1 METKQFNELA
11 KQLAEMVLAK
21 ACQPIKTNT
30 AYSWQE
36 FTPLTP
42 KEEESLE
49 PGVTVKGT
57 IYESG
62 TVELSVRIDAK
73 TFGGVEKV
81 KEAFNTLRAKNLVLC
96 ALEKKLESEEAA
108 NQADQL
114 LTEAA
119 GYMSIPVADIEK
131 IVVTESDEAKQ

>member
-1 METKQFNELA
+1 METKQFNQLA
-11 KQLAEMVLAK
+11 KQLTAMVMAK
-21 ACQPIKTNT
+21 AGQPIKTST

-62 TVELSVRIDAK
+62 TVELTVRVDAK
-73 TFGGVEKV
+73 CAGGVETV
-81 KEAFNTLRAKNLVLC
+81 KEAFKTLRAKNLVLC
-96 ALEKKLESEEAA
+96 AVEKKLASQQAAQEA
-108 NQADQL
+108 DEL

-119 GYMSIPVADIEK
+119 GYLCIPVGEIEN
-131 IVVTESDEAKQ
+131 IVVTESE

>member
-1 METKQFNELA
+1 MKTNVLNELA
-11 KQLAEMVLAK
+11 KQLAAMVLAK
-21 ACQPIKTNT
+21 AGQPIKTST

-62 TVELSVRIDAK
+62 TVVFSIRVDAK
-73 TFGGVEKV
+73 SDEGKKKV
-81 KEAFNTLRAKNLVLC
+81 KEAYNALKAKNLVLL
-96 ALEKKLESEEAA
+96 AVEKKRASEIQASEA
-108 NQADQL
+108 DEL

-119 GYMSIPVADIEK
+119 GYLGIPVADIEK
-131 IVVTESDEAKQ
+131 IVVTESEEA

>member
-1 METKQFNELA
+1 METKQFNQLA
-11 KQLAEMVLAK
+11 KQLTAMVMAK
-21 ACQPIKTNT
+21 AGQPIKTST

-62 TVELSVRIDAK
+62 TVELTVRVDAK
-73 TFGGVEKV
+73 CAGGVETV
-81 KEAFNTLRAKNLVLC
+81 KEAFKTLRAKNLVLC
-96 ALEKKLESEEAA
+96 AVEKKLASQQAAQEA
-108 NQADQL
+108 DEL

-119 GYMSIPVADIEK
+119 GYLCIPVGEIEN
-131 IVVTESDEAKQ
+131 IVVTESEEA

>member
-1 METKQFNELA
+1 MQTKVLNGLAKELA
-11 KQLAEMVLAK
+11 AMVLEK
-21 ACQPIKTNT
+21 ACHPIKTST

-62 TVELSVRIDAK
+62 TVELSVRIEAN
-73 TFGGVEKV
+73 TVGGVEKV
-81 KEAFNTLRAKNLVLC
+81 KDAFNTLRAKNLVLC

-119 GYMSIPVADIEK
+119 GYMGIPVVDIEK
-131 IVVTESDEAKQ
+131 IVVTESEEA

>member
-1 METKQFNELA
+1 METKQFNQLA
-11 KQLAEMVLAK
+11 KQLTAMVMAK
-21 ACQPIKTNT
+21 AGQPIKTST

-62 TVELSVRIDAK
+62 TVELTVRVDAE
-73 TFGGVEKV
+73 FAGGVETV
-81 KEAFNTLRAKNLVLC
+81 KEAFKTLRAKNLVLC
-96 ALEKKLESEEAA
+96 AVEKKLASQQAAQEA
-108 NQADQL
+108 DEL

-119 GYMSIPVADIEK
+119 GYLCIPVGEIEN
-131 IVVTESDEAKQ
+131 IVVTESEEA

>member
-11 KQLAEMVLAK
+11 KQLAAMVLAK
-21 ACQPIKTNT
+21 AGQPIKTST

-36 FTPLTP
+36 FTPLTQQ
-42 KEEESLE
+42 EEESLE

-62 TVELSVRIDAK
+62 TVELSVRIEAK
-73 TFGGVEKV
+73 TVGGVEKV

-96 ALEKKLESEEAA
+96 AVEKKRESEEAA
-108 NQADQL
+108 NQADEL

-119 GYMSIPVADIEK
+119 GYLGIPVADIEK
-131 IVVTESDEAKQ
+131 IVVTESEEA

>member
-1 METKQFNELA
+1 METKQFNQLA
-11 KQLAEMVLAK
+11 KQLTAMVMAK
-21 ACQPIKTNT
+21 AGQPIKTST

-62 TVELSVRIDAK
+62 TVELTVRVDAK
-73 TFGGVEKV
+73 CAGGEETV
-81 KEAFNTLRAKNLVLC
+81 KEAFKTLRAKNLVLC
-96 ALEKKLESEEAA
+96 AVEKKLASQQAAQEA
-108 NQADQL
+108 DEL

-119 GYMSIPVADIEK
+119 GYLCIPVGEIEN
-131 IVVTESDEAKQ
+131 IVVTESEEA

>member
-1 METKQFNELA
+1 METKQFNQLA
-11 KQLAEMVLAK
+11 KQLTAMVMAK
-21 ACQPIKTNT
+21 AGQPIKTST

-62 TVELSVRIDAK
+62 TVELTVRVDAECA
-73 TFGGVEKV
+73 GGVETV
-81 KEAFNTLRAKNLVLC
+81 KEAFKTLRAKNLVLC
-96 ALEKKLESEEAA
+96 AVEKKLASQQAAQEA
-108 NQADQL
+108 DEL

-119 GYMSIPVADIEK
+119 GYLCIPVGEIEN
-131 IVVTESDEAKQ
+131 IVVTESEEA

>member
-1 METKQFNELA
+1 METKQFNQLA
-11 KQLAEMVLAK
+11 KQLTAMVMAK
-21 ACQPIKTNT
+21 EGQPIKTST

-62 TVELSVRIDAK
+62 TVELTVRVDAK
-73 TFGGVEKV
+73 CAGGVETV
-81 KEAFNTLRAKNLVLC
+81 KEAFKTLRAKNLVLC
-96 ALEKKLESEEAA
+96 AVEKKLASQQAAQEA
-108 NQADQL
+108 DEL

-119 GYMSIPVADIEK
+119 GYLCIPVGEIEN
-131 IVVTESDEAKQ
+131 IVVTESEEA

>member
-1 METKQFNELA
+1 METKQFNQLA
-11 KQLAEMVLAK
+11 KQLAAMVMAK
-21 ACQPIKTNT
+21 AGQPIKTST

-62 TVELSVRIDAK
+62 TVELTVRVDAK
-73 TFGGVEKV
+73 CAGGVETV
-81 KEAFNTLRAKNLVLC
+81 KEAFKTLRAKNLVLC
-96 ALEKKLESEEAA
+96 AVEKKHASQQAAQEA
-108 NQADQL
+108 DEL

-119 GYMSIPVADIEK
+119 GYLGIPVGEIEK
-131 IVVTESDEAKQ
+131 IVVTESEEA

>member
-1 METKQFNELA
+1 M
-11 KQLAEMVLAK
+11 AK
-21 ACQPIKTNT
+21 AGQPIKTST

-62 TVELSVRIDAK
+62 TVELTVRVDAK
-73 TFGGVEKV
+73 CAGGVETV
-81 KEAFNTLRAKNLVLC
+81 KEAFKTLRAKNLVLC
-96 ALEKKLESEEAA
+96 AVEKKHASQQAAQEA
-108 NQADQL
+108 DEL

-119 GYMSIPVADIEK
+119 GYLGIPVGEIEK
-131 IVVTESDEAKQ
+131 IVVTESEEA

>member
-1 METKQFNELA
+1 MEKQFIKDLA
-11 KQLAEMVLAK
+11 EQLASVVLNPETL
-21 ACQPIKTNT
+21 PIKSTLD
-30 AYSWQE
+30 YSWQE
-36 FTPLTP
+36 FTALTP

-57 IYESG
+57 IYGSG

-73 TFGGVEKV
+73 TVGGEEKV

-96 ALEKKLESEEAA
+96 AVEKKLESEEAA
-108 NQADQL
+108 NQAEQL

-131 IVVTESDEAKQ
+131 IVVTESDEA